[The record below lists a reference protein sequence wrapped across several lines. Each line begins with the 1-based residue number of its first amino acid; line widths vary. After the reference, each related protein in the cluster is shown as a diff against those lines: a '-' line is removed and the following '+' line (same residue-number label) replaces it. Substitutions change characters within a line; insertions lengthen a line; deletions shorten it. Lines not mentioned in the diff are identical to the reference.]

1 MKQLTVDDQG
11 RLAVPTLEAWKRD
24 DTAPP
29 VPMTPELADYL
40 KTLHAEFPPPQA
52 RQATPPVVPAPGGNN
67 DGDKGNQGDKK
78 DTEGPKLPT
87 GTLFSDRSDFVK
99 QMQAAGCTIVKEVA
113 PRPLARS
120 IQPCWC
126 VWHSRKTLGVSS

>member
-1 MKQLTVDDQG
+1 M
-11 RLAVPTLEAWKRD
+11 
-24 DTAPP
+24 
-29 VPMTPELADYL
+29 
-40 KTLHAEFPPPQA
+40 
-52 RQATPPVVPAPGGNN
+52 PAPGGK
-67 DGDKGNQGDKK
+67 DGGGKGNQENNEDLNPTK
-78 DTEGPKLPT
+78 GPTLPT

-99 QMQAAGCTIVKEVA
+99 QMQAAGCTIVKEVT